1 MSFPGQSYGSE
12 GPRSPN
18 SELQQDAMSMLLAEI
33 RSLRVQL
40 EKSIQTNNAL
50 RIKLEEQLGRPLSSP
65 SQSPSRS
72 QVTVIRQL
80 NFSEGKGGD
89 DAGSVSSA
97 RGKKLNESE
106 VSYILVCS
114 KSKQFLLIWLNI
126 PLLLLLSKR
135 SVGEKTKS

>member
-1 MSFPGQSYGSE
+1 MNILVQIVINFTVILIALFVGQSYGSE

-18 SELQQDAMSMLLAEI
+18 SELQHDAMSMLLAEI

-50 RIKLEEQLGRPLSSP
+50 RLKLEEQLSGPLSSP

-89 DAGSVSSA
+89 DAGSVSSV
-97 RGKKLNESE
+97 RGEWVE
-106 VSYILVCS
+106 
-114 KSKQFLLIWLNI
+114 
-126 PLLLLLSKR
+126 
-135 SVGEKTKS
+135 

>member
-1 MSFPGQSYGSE
+1 MLQKPAIFITLFVGQSYGSE

-18 SELQQDAMSMLLAEI
+18 SELQHDAMSMLLAEI

-50 RIKLEEQLGRPLSSP
+50 RLKLEEQLTQPLSAS

-80 NFSEGKGGD
+80 SFSEGKDGD
-89 DAGSVSSA
+89 DVGSVSSI
-97 RGKKLNESE
+97 RGER
-106 VSYILVCS
+106 V
-114 KSKQFLLIWLNI
+114 
-126 PLLLLLSKR
+126 KR
-135 SVGEKTKS
+135 KIISIKG